1 MLQVITKEDTRTEV
15 KGDCWQKLKPR
26 LCRKTSYS
34 LAPKLL
40 FSHFSYVAQSYQ
52 IKDPTTGNGQGLLA
66 SISNLENSPQTFPQ
80 GSLMGTLLLMSFSH
94 TRYFRLTKKINH
106 SNTHLLLLTSGM
118 LLLLLSYMEKKA
130 FFNQLKLSFSYKF
143 HLKIARGPGRPICD
157 LMCI

>member
-26 LCRKTSYS
+26 MCRKTSYS

-40 FSHFSYVAQSYQ
+40 FSHFSYVAQSYLL
-52 IKDPTTGNGQGLLA
+52 KDPTKGLLA
-66 SISNLENSPQTFPQ
+66 SIINLENPPQTFPQ
-80 GSLMGTLLLMSFSH
+80 GSLNGTLLLMSFSH

-143 HLKIARGPGRPICD
+143 HLKIVRGPGRPIWD
-157 LMCI
+157 MMCI